1 MMKEFF
7 HPQEY
12 QRFLE
17 QGAPPQS
24 LHHQGPHAAPVI
36 PERPFQNFFGGFKE
50 GLPSLDAPQ
59 QYNVNISAEEGERI
73 SSRSHVLSKQLSD
86 DAAFAENQVDGL
98 LSSLNIE
105 HRPHVHDGGK
115 YGNWMQNS
123 NSNSLSHSNKS
134 KGWSESFLERE
145 SKGEGWANDFAGQRS
160 NQWAQGFHEELLQEK
175 PGSAQEWAGEFQ
187 RKEAADVTR
196 DDLKAL
202 REQIVSKND
211 EKLNGSQF
219 MNYFKAYTEGEKE
232 SAAPTSFAS
241 EFAEQQR
248 TEKSGANQGSYA
260 DQFVRN
266 AYAEE
271 FTGRERGWIDDY
283 HKEHDDFDLDDLTAE
298 EMERKWEKFRGASG
312 AWAEQYLNMHE
323 GAMVEDYE
331 RVFNM
336 SRGQPDSDVYV
347 FQATN
352 PYLGAADALEQGL
365 QLFEEGALPEA
376 IQALEAAVQQEPT
389 NSHAWT
395 HLGKAHAENDKDKL
409 AILALEQAVAVDHS
423 NLDALMAL
431 AVSLTNEYE
440 PDKTADALV
449 HWLSENK
456 KFQHLVQAKH
466 DTTSP
471 TTRAERLFVEAA
483 RMADDPDVHIAL
495 GLLFNL
501 SFEYQK
507 ATECFKAALRQRPDD
522 YALWNKYGA
531 TIANSH
537 EGRSAVQTAID
548 AYFHA
553 LDKKPSFTR
562 ARSNLG
568 ISYMSAKNYVEA
580 AKCFLGALTINNSQH
595 LWDSARSAFL
605 QLGRED
611 LAEKC
616 NLGDVRLFRNE
627 FDF

>member
-1 MMKEFF
+1 MKEFF
-7 HPQEY
+7 HPQDY

-17 QGAPPQS
+17 QGGPPPS
-24 LHHQGPHAAPVI
+24 LHQPHHNVPVI

-50 GLPSLDAPQ
+50 GLPSLDGPQ

-134 KGWSESFLERE
+134 RGWSESFLERE
-145 SKGEGWANDFAGQRS
+145 SKGEGWANDFAGQRA
-160 NQWAQGFHEELLQEK
+160 NQWAHSFHEEQQRER
-175 PGSAQEWAGEFQ
+175 PAGDAQEWAGEFQ
-187 RKEAADVTR
+187 RKEAVEVSR
-196 DDLKAL
+196 EELRAL
-202 REQIVSKND
+202 REQ
-211 EKLNGSQF
+211 
-219 MNYFKAYTEGEKE
+219 GEKE
-232 SAAPTSFAS
+232 TATSFAS

-248 TEKSGANQGSYA
+248 TENAGASQGSFA

-271 FTGRERGWIDDY
+271 FTGQERQWVDDF
-283 HKEHDDFDLDDLTAE
+283 HKEHDDFDFDDLTPE
-298 EMERKWEKFRGASG
+298 EMQRKWEKFRGSSS
-312 AWAEQYLNMHE
+312 AWAEHYLQDHE
-323 GAMVEDYE
+323 RSLVEDYE
-331 RVFNM
+331 SVYNF
-336 SRGQPDSDVYV
+336 SRGQQDSDVYV

-352 PYLGAADALEQGL
+352 PYLGASDALEQGL
-365 QLFEEGALPEA
+365 KLFEEGALPEA

-440 PDKTADALV
+440 PEKTADALI

-456 KFQHLVQAKH
+456 KFQHLVQKH
-466 DTTSP
+466 DQSSP
-471 TTRAERLFVEAA
+471 STRAERLFVEAA

-548 AYFHA
+548 AYFQA

-580 AKCFLGALTINNSQH
+580 AKCFLGALTINNSPH

-605 QLGRED
+605 QMGRPD